1 MKDVLICLMFVVLL
15 LAVVLDFANNAG
27 GGLDSADDW
36 EIHFQDIPTT
46 DPGIGLSYGFIIQ
59 PSGHV
64 FTSGHVTE
72 HTEQVMIL
80 TSDDINYGLAVVA
93 CDHACEME
101 LLRVKTPDGQK
112 YRALP
117 MVNLDVVKA
126 GSMDYS
132 VSNPRVRELLDEIRS
147 EKWELEEHKQ

>member
-101 LLRVKTPDGQK
+101 LLRVKTSDGQK

-126 GSMDYS
+126 GYTDYS
-132 VSNPRVRELLDEIRS
+132 VQNSWVRELLDEIHAGKGEIEKS
-147 EKWELEEHKQ
+147 ER